1 MGKFIGDDTMT
12 TEFDSRKVQ
21 VWSHGICHMANMA
34 FSEAHTVLISLNGLI
49 SRELFLIVHG
59 YFFLCLWC

>member
-34 FSEAHTVLISLNGLI
+34 FSEAYTVLISLNGLI
-49 SRELFLIVHG
+49 SRE
-59 YFFLCLWC
+59 